1 VAGFDPGR
9 LAAGCDLSLYVHV
22 PFCRSKCPYCDFFSL
37 AGSAPSLMERVLA
50 ETMLQLE
57 SFREWLAPSRIHT
70 IYVGGGTPS
79 ILPDALLRRLFSA
92 IRSFTAGLTEESPEW
107 TVEANP
113 ESLDEEFL
121 QTCSEFGVTRVS
133 LGLQTMQAHLL
144 RLLGRP
150 GDAASN
156 RKALRL
162 LGARWGGRVNLDL
175 LAGIPGQDLRLLL
188 DDLSQAIEQRPGHIS
203 FYALTP
209 IANTNLESQID
220 LELQERLWLAGYEH
234 LEEAG
239 YRNYEI
245 SNFSRSGE
253 ECQHN
258 LRYWRLQPYLGLGP
272 GAVSTILGREG
283 EVYRLSNTE
292 DLDRFLAGRTELWG
306 MEVEQI
312 LPKDFLFEILMMGL
326 RLREG
331 VSRESFR
338 LRFGTT
344 LEALIPELWSQWQGR
359 DLIATGSNYALN
371 DKGRLILDSLLL
383 ELGCALEKASLPKL
397 EARLP

>member
-1 VAGFDPGR
+1 MGGFDPGR

-22 PFCRSKCPYCDFFSL
+22 PFCRSKCAYCDFFSL
-37 AGSAPSLMERVLA
+37 AGSTRSVMERVLA
-50 ETMLQLE
+50 ETTSQLE
-57 SFREWLAPSRIHT
+57 SFRDWLEPSRIHT

-79 ILPDALLRRLFSA
+79 ILPDALLRRLFSS

-113 ESLDEEFL
+113 ESLNEDFL

-133 LGLQTMQAHLL
+133 LGLQTMQEHLL

-150 GDAASN
+150 GDAAAN
-156 RKALRL
+156 RKAMRL
-162 LGARWGGRVNLDL
+162 LGARWGRRVNLDL
-175 LAGIPGQDLRLLL
+175 IAGIPGQDLRLLL
-188 DDLSQAIEQRPGHIS
+188 EDLSQAIEQHPGHIS

-209 IANTNLESQID
+209 IAGTDLESQID
-220 LELQERLWLAGYEH
+220 LELQERLWLAGYEQ

-245 SNFSRSGE
+245 SNFALPGE
-253 ECQHN
+253 ECRHN

-272 GAVSTILGREG
+272 GAVSTIRGREG
-283 EVYRLSNTE
+283 EVYRLSNPE

-306 MEVEQI
+306 LQAEQVS
-312 LPKDFLFEILMMGL
+312 PKDFLFETLMMGL

-331 VSRESFR
+331 ITPASFIS
-338 LRFGTT
+338 RFGKPLPEFIPQLWQHWLEYGFVQSNEVYT
-344 LEALIPELWSQWQGR
+344 LVKGERMLLNSRLIELQEALEGVEPPTVDW
-359 DLIATGSNYALN
+359 
-371 DKGRLILDSLLL
+371 
-383 ELGCALEKASLPKL
+383 P
-397 EARLP
+397 